1 MTKEPKSWFADF
13 VNKTLKGKKPV
24 ENVKPTSEEE
34 RRAVLEREKEEATKA
49 GKAWVAVLD
58 TQVNPENIKN
68 GFFELDWNK
77 HFVQNLKDNGFSG
90 NSDEEIVDHWF
101 SVLCNTIAEEGQ
113 SIMPSNRTN
122 DSLVSNNRRDDG
134 KTEIS

>member
-1 MTKEPKSWFADF
+1 MFNKLKNMFQGPSKKKTAKPKE
-13 VNKTLKGKKPV
+13 TQ
-24 ENVKPTSEEE
+24 T
-34 RRAVLEREKEEATKA
+34 EKEIATKK
-49 GKAWVAVLD
+49 GEPYVKVID
-58 TQVNPENIKN
+58 TNVNPDNPKL
-68 GFFELDWNK
+68 GYFELDWNA

-113 SIMPSNRTN
+113 SIMPSNTTN
-122 DSLVSNNRRDDG
+122 DSLVSQNRRDDG

>member
-1 MTKEPKSWFADF
+1 MFNKIKNMFQSSKKEKTTTKETD
-13 VNKTLKGKKPV
+13 
-24 ENVKPTSEEE
+24 
-34 RRAVLEREKEEATKA
+34 KEIATKK
-49 GKAWVAVLD
+49 GEPYIKVID
-58 TQVNPENIKN
+58 TNVDPKNPKY
-68 GFFELDWNK
+68 GYFELDWNK

>member
-1 MTKEPKSWFADF
+1 MFHGPSKKKTAKPKE
-13 VNKTLKGKKPV
+13 TQ
-24 ENVKPTSEEE
+24 T
-34 RRAVLEREKEEATKA
+34 EKEIATKK
-49 GKAWVAVLD
+49 GEPYVKVID
-58 TQVNPENIKN
+58 TNVNPDNPKL
-68 GFFELDWNK
+68 GYFELDWNA

-113 SIMPSNRTN
+113 SIMPSNTTN
-122 DSLVSNNRRDDG
+122 DSLVSQNRRDDG

>member
-1 MTKEPKSWFADF
+1 MFNKLKNMFQGPSKKKTAKPKE
-13 VNKTLKGKKPV
+13 TQ
-24 ENVKPTSEEE
+24 T
-34 RRAVLEREKEEATKA
+34 EKEIATKK
-49 GKAWVAVLD
+49 GEPYVKVID
-58 TQVNPENIKN
+58 TNVNPDNPKL
-68 GFFELDWNK
+68 GYFELDWNA